1 MREQAPA
8 KEAVAGREL
17 MLCPLKQGRVRV
29 TGAGLSTD
37 PPQVTLSSPCLV
49 RGQGGVG
56 KLVALGNSP
65 SFLSTRDLI
74 YIMLEGLAQNLPV
87 R

>member
-1 MREQAPA
+1 M
-8 KEAVAGREL
+8 
-17 MLCPLKQGRVRV
+17 
-29 TGAGLSTD
+29 
-37 PPQVTLSSPCLV
+37 
-49 RGQGGVG
+49 
-56 KLVALGNSP
+56 ALGNSP